1 MGQKQV
7 GSVTS
12 AERGTLVTVALAG
25 NAQGDLVPPFFIFPR
40 KRFKDHFLR
49 GGPVGFAGSG
59 NPTGWMKE
67 PDFLLYLAHFTSHT
81 RVSKESKLLLLLDN
95 HTSHLSIAAI
105 DYCRA
110 NGIVL
115 LSFPPHCTHR
125 LQPMDISVFGPLKG
139 YVNSAADRWMR
150 SHPGINISIYDVP
163 SIVAEALPKAATVNN
178 ITSGFSSP
186 GIWPFN
192 PSAFEEKDF
201 AGAYSTDRPPQ
212 ASGDEVSGSPGATS
226 GRNTDRAAGPDEAV
240 RPEGE
245 AVEFSP
251 DIVRPYPKAGPR
263 KITKRRGRK
272 RQVEL
277 LLHLISCLDF
287 LCLQSCRPTTFKVIQ
302 LSLKRPI

>member
-1 MGQKQV
+1 
-7 GSVTS
+7 
-12 AERGTLVTVALAG
+12 
-25 NAQGDLVPPFFIFPR
+25 
-40 KRFKDHFLR
+40 
-49 GGPVGFAGSG
+49 
-59 NPTGWMKE
+59 MKE

-95 HTSHLSIAAI
+95 HPSHLSIVAI

-201 AGAYSTDRPPQ
+201 AGAYSTDRPPPQ
-212 ASGDEVSGSPGATS
+212 ASGDEVSASPGATS
-226 GRNTDRAAGPDEAV
+226 GRNTSSEAT
-240 RPEGE
+240 E
-245 AVEFSP
+245 
-251 DIVRPYPKAGPR
+251 D
-263 KITKRRGRK
+263 
-272 RQVEL
+272 
-277 LLHLISCLDF
+277 
-287 LCLQSCRPTTFKVIQ
+287 
-302 LSLKRPI
+302 